1 MISALLKF
9 HCKHSYFSV
18 ELRDEREVTA
28 KNDLTRKQ
36 NQFKVSNLQNFHEH
50 AYMPIKKKSIN
61 YCKEIRST
69 SKATELWHYKEYCT
83 KLLK

>member
-18 ELRDEREVTA
+18 ELQDEGEVTA

-36 NQFKVSNLQNFHEH
+36 IQLKVLNLQNSYKH
-50 AYMPIKKKSIN
+50 ARMSMKKSIN
-61 YCKEIRST
+61 YCKEIISM
-69 SKATELWHYKEYCT
+69 SKATEFWQ
-83 KLLK
+83 

>member
-18 ELRDEREVTA
+18 ELWDEREVTA

-36 NQFKVSNLQNFHEH
+36 NQLKVSNLQNFHDC
-50 AYMPIKKKSIN
+50 AQISIKKSIN
-61 YCKEIRST
+61 YYKEIRSM
-69 SKATELWHYKEYCT
+69 SKATELY
-83 KLLK
+83 

>member
-18 ELRDEREVTA
+18 ELQDEGEVTA

-36 NQFKVSNLQNFHEH
+36 IQLKVLNLQNSYKH
-50 AYMPIKKKSIN
+50 ACMSMKKSIN
-61 YCKEIRST
+61 YCKEISM
-69 SKATELWHYKEYCT
+69 SKATEFWQ
-83 KLLK
+83 

>member
-18 ELRDEREVTA
+18 ELQDERLVTA

-36 NQFKVSNLQNFHEH
+36 NQLKVLNLQKFYTRE
-50 AYMPIKKKSIN
+50 YMSMKKKIIIN
-61 YCKEIRST
+61 YYKKIRSMSKT
-69 SKATELWHYKEYCT
+69 SEFWH
-83 KLLK
+83 

>member
-9 HCKHSYFSV
+9 HCKHSYFSG

-36 NQFKVSNLQNFHEH
+36 NQLKVVNLQNFHEH
-50 AYMPIKKKSIN
+50 AYVSIKKKKKN
-61 YCKEIRST
+61 
-69 SKATELWHYKEYCT
+69 
-83 KLLK
+83 

>member
-18 ELRDEREVTA
+18 ELWDEREVTA

-36 NQFKVSNLQNFHEH
+36 NWLKVSNLQNFHEH
-50 AYMPIKKKSIN
+50 AYMSIKKSVN
-61 YCKEIRST
+61 YCKEI
-69 SKATELWHYKEYCT
+69 KKYV
-83 KLLK
+83 

>member
-18 ELRDEREVTA
+18 ELWDEGEVTA

-36 NQFKVSNLQNFHEH
+36 NQLNVLNLQNFYKH
-50 AYMPIKKKSIN
+50 AYMSMKKQ
-61 YCKEIRST
+61 
-69 SKATELWHYKEYCT
+69 H
-83 KLLK
+83 